1 MKSMHKMKNIFRL
14 SVIILISLSFC
25 QSVQAEND
33 EPARSLVSFLEEY
46 EDREGVEIVNL
57 KGLLLSFAKPALKD
71 TPMKNVTDRIKS
83 MTVFSYT
90 EMTDAQRKQFVKDV
104 SPILAGYEKALEKKE
119 NKTESTIYL
128 KRKDDAVISDMV
140 VYALSEKA
148 VTLVVMKGEIPIS
161 ELEETPAPEQK

>member
-90 EMTDAQRKQFVKDV
+90 EMTDTQRKQFVKDV

>member
-1 MKSMHKMKNIFRL
+1 MKRIF
-14 SVIILISLSFC
+14 ILFAITLTSLVC
-25 QSVQAEND
+25 CMTLHAENK
-33 EPARSLVSFLEEY
+33 EAEKSLLSFLEQY
-46 EDREGVEIVNL
+46 ENQEGVEIVNL
-57 KGLLLSFAKPALKD
+57 KGLLLNFAKPALKD
-71 TPMKNVTDRIKS
+71 TPMKNVTDNIKA

-90 EMTDAQRKQFVKDV
+90 EIDDARKKQFIKDV

-140 VYALSEKA
+140 VYALGEKA
-148 VTLVVMKGEIPIS
+148 VILVVIKGEIPVS

>member
-1 MKSMHKMKNIFRL
+1 MNYKMKRIF
-14 SVIILISLSFC
+14 ILFAITLTSLVC
-25 QSVQAEND
+25 CMTLHAENKG
-33 EPARSLVSFLEEY
+33 AGKSLLSFLEQY
-46 EDREGVEIVNL
+46 ENQEGVEIVNL
-57 KGLLLSFAKPALKD
+57 KGLLLNFAKPALKD
-71 TPMKNVTDRIKS
+71 TPMKNVTDNIKA

-90 EMTDAQRKQFVKDV
+90 EINDAQKKQFIKDI

-140 VYALSEKA
+140 VYALGEKA
-148 VTLVVMKGEIPIS
+148 VILVVIKGEIPVS

>member
-1 MKSMHKMKNIFRL
+1 MKRIF
-14 SVIILISLSFC
+14 ILFAITLTSLVC
-25 QSVQAEND
+25 CMTLHAENK
-33 EPARSLVSFLEEY
+33 EAEKSLLSFLEQY
-46 EDREGVEIVNL
+46 ENQEGVEIVNL
-57 KGLLLSFAKPALKD
+57 KGLLLNFAKPALKD
-71 TPMKNVTDRIKS
+71 TPMKNVTDNIKA

-90 EMTDAQRKQFVKDV
+90 EINDAQKKQFIKDI

-140 VYALSEKA
+140 VYALGEKA
-148 VTLVVMKGEIPIS
+148 VILVVIKGEIPVS